1 MNPFTNQ
8 DNLSLKIKKL
18 EEKIQRK
25 QIEYD
30 EKVVDCKRDVTIQEN
45 ILKILEEKKHELE
58 EKRRTEGLSPTEYES
73 SKLIEIQRSVAEKM
87 RKKVLKR
94 LNKALDKRDKELVK
108 LQRKLDNLN
117 LQLHQNFKDA

>member
-1 MNPFTNQ
+1 M
-8 DNLSLKIKKL
+8 KIKKL